1 MKTMKS
7 HKLSIAS
14 GLCAMLLAATMLT
27 GCGKKEPCSY
37 CGDETSKK
45 YKLHDGSYDY
55 VCKDCSS
62 ECFFCG
68 KKATKHYESYLGII
82 FVCKDCYDDI
92 VELNS

>member
-27 GCGKKEPCSY
+27 GCGKK
-37 CGDETSKK
+37 
-45 YKLHDGSYDY
+45 
-55 VCKDCSS
+55 
-62 ECFFCG
+62 
-68 KKATKHYESYLGII
+68 ATKHYESYLGIV